1 MSDELFEGI
10 YLHSVG
16 SLLLPVGYRLHGD
29 VFYRELDRLIHAVGL
44 DRYRQ
49 SDFTALFGAFPL
61 VCFSERIGYGFGTR
75 VSNVRQD
82 VRHFWL
88 TPDPNDVQQIAE
100 TVGHFV
106 RTVKHQV
113 LPWLERFHRPI
124 DLVIADQ
131 TNTWNL
137 SRLGFATPNRKWF
150 ELGFCALAESEWE
163 IGYDYLERSRHGF
176 TSNWAEAG
184 RAIPEPIQAE
194 IALLES
200 YLDLLRQR
208 DYKTI
213 LVRLADTVARTRRAL
228 GLDAAAE

>member
-1 MSDELFEGI
+1 VADELFKGI
-10 YLHSVG
+10 YFQSVRT
-16 SLLLPVGYRLHGD
+16 LLLPSGYRLRGD
-29 VFYRELDRLIHAVGL
+29 VFHREHDRLIHAIGL
-44 DRYRQ
+44 EHFPRG
-49 SDFTALFGAFPL
+49 DFTAHFAVLPL
-61 VCFSERIGYGFGTR
+61 VCFRERIGYGFGAR
-75 VSNVRQD
+75 VSDLRPD
-82 VRHFWL
+82 TRRFWEI
-88 TPDPNDVQQIAE
+88 PDPTNAYQIVE
-100 TVGHFV
+100 TIANFTSVVTSH
-106 RTVKHQV
+106 V
-113 LPWLERFHRPI
+113 LSWLERFHRPI

-163 IGYDYLERSRHGF
+163 IGHDYLERSRRGF
-176 TSNWAEAG
+176 TSNWVAAG

-208 DYKTI
+208 DYNTI
-213 LVRLADTVARTRRAL
+213 LVRLADTVARSRRAL